1 MSTRIL
7 FLAWQDPESRQWFPI
22 GRLDAEGS
30 SASYRFRYT
39 RGVKRAQR
47 ESYFPLSMEFPHIG
61 KDYRS
66 KNLFATFGNR
76 VMARSRPDRADHL
89 RSLGLEENADPI
101 EILSVN
107 GGRRVTD
114 AYQVFPKLSKDERG
128 KFTCRFFLH
137 GWRYMPGAA
146 RERIDRLKEREDL
159 RVAIELKNPATGL
172 AAQIQTEDCHVIG
185 WTPRWLAPDVAAAAS
200 ETGECAARVVRINP
214 LPPPSPQRVLIEM
227 TGRWDKHEPMTG
239 EDFVPLVGD

>member
-1 MSTRIL
+1 MNTRIL
-7 FLAWQDPESRQWFPI
+7 FLAWQEPKSRQWFPV
-22 GRLDAEGS
+22 GRLDAEED
-30 SASYRFRYT
+30 SYRFRYT
-39 RGVKRAQR
+39 RGAERAQGKA
-47 ESYFPLSMEFPHIG
+47 SFPLSAEFPYIE
-61 KDYRS
+61 KDYRA

-89 RSLGLEENADPI
+89 RNLGLEENADPV

-114 AYQVFPKLSKDERG
+114 AYQVFPKLSKGEEG

-137 GWRYMPGAA
+137 GWRYMPDAA
-146 RERIDRLKEREDL
+146 RERIDKLKEWEKL
-159 RVAIELKNPATGL
+159 LVAIKLKNPATGL
-172 AAQIQTEDCHVIG
+172 AAQIQTEDYHMIG
-185 WTPRWLAPDVAAAAS
+185 WTPRWLMPDVVAAAR
-200 ETGECAARVVRINP
+200 ETGECAACVVRVNP